1 MKAIDMTDSQRAVLP
16 DSVRTNGATPDP
28 WWADAVVY
36 QIYPRSFQ
44 DSNGDG
50 MGDLRGIDRRLP
62 YLASLGV
69 DVIWLSPVYK
79 SPQCDNGY
87 DIADY
92 EEIDPLFGTMDDM
105 DSLLAHAHRLG
116 LRVIMD
122 LVVNHTSDKH
132 PWFQASRNKD
142 DPPADWYW
150 WRPARPGH
158 TPGTAGA
165 EPNRWGSSFGGS
177 AWTYDPRRGEY
188 YLHTFSKKQPDLNW
202 ENPQVRK
209 AVYRMMNW
217 WMDRGI
223 DGFRMDVITL
233 ISKTVDPA
241 GRLPGEAGSRIKDLP
256 VGEEGYSS
264 PWPFSMDGPR
274 LDEYLKEMR
283 KAVFTGRSGYMTVGE
298 GQGITPDRN
307 RAITDP
313 RNHELDML
321 FLFDHVD
328 CDQDGA
334 KWNMRPLR
342 LTRLKKAMDGEQ
354 KAVGRTG
361 WASLYFDNHDQP
373 RSVSRWGDD
382 GSAMMRTR
390 SAKALAL
397 LLHMHRGTPYIYQ
410 GEELGM
416 TNAGFTRLDQ
426 YRDIESI
433 NAFHQRVER
442 ARIQS
447 ADSMME
453 ALARVSRDNSRT
465 PMQWDDSK
473 YAGFEDPSAVEDG
486 GKAPWISVNPNKDE
500 INAAAELKDPDSVL
514 GFYKRLIGLR
524 HTDPIVAAGDFR
536 LLDPSDEHVYDF
548 TRTLGGAQ
556 IITVVNV
563 SGSAASIPSQALGLL
578 RQANGKDKRARL
590 LISTDTQDR
599 TLQGIRAGVLDPWM
613 AFALETETPKEA

>member
-1 MKAIDMTDSQRAVLP
+1 MTNSQRTVLP
-16 DSVRTNGATPDP
+16 DSVRTNGATHNP
-28 WWADAVVY
+28 WWDDAVVY

-50 MGDLRGIDRRLP
+50 MGDLRGIERRLP

-69 DVIWLSPVYK
+69 DVLWLSPVYK

-92 EEIDPLFGTMDDM
+92 EKIDPRFGTMADM
-105 DSLLAHAHRLG
+105 DRLLAAAHHYG

-122 LVVNHTSDKH
+122 LVVNHTSDEH
-132 PWFQASRNKD
+132 PWFQASRDKN
-142 DPPADWYW
+142 DPHADWYW

-158 TPGTAGA
+158 TPGSPGA
-165 EPNRWGSSFGGS
+165 EPNRWGGSFGGS

-202 ENPQVRK
+202 ENPQVRQ

-233 ISKTVDPA
+233 ISKFVDRN
-241 GRLPGEAGSRIKDLP
+241 GRLPGEAGSLIKDLP
-256 VGEEGYSS
+256 AGEEGYSS

-283 KAVFTGRSGYMTVGE
+283 KAVFSGRDGYMTVGE
-298 GQGITPDRN
+298 GQGISPARN
-307 RAITDP
+307 AAITDP
-313 RNHELDML
+313 NNHELDML

-334 KWNMRPLR
+334 KWNIEPLR
-342 LTRLKKAMDGEQ
+342 LTRLKKALDGEQ
-354 KAVGRTG
+354 KAVGGKG

-382 GSAMMRTR
+382 RSPAARTR

-397 LLHMHRGTPYIYQ
+397 LMHMHRGTPYIYQ

-416 TNAGFTRLDQ
+416 TNAHFTRLDQ

-433 NAFHQRVER
+433 NAFHQRVEV
-442 ARIQS
+442 AHVQS
-447 ADSMME
+447 AASMMRS
-453 ALARVSRDNSRT
+453 LAKVGRDNSRT
-465 PMQWDDSK
+465 PMQWDDST
-473 YAGFEDPSAVEDG
+473 YAGFEEADAVDDG

-500 INAAAELKDPDSVL
+500 INAEAELHDPDSVFN
-514 GFYKRLIGLR
+514 FYRRLIALR
-524 HTDPIVAAGDFR
+524 HTDPVVSAGDFH

-548 TRTLGGAQ
+548 TRTLGQSQ

-563 SGSAASIPSQALGLL
+563 SGSPARIPTQASDLL
-578 RQANGKDKRARL
+578 RRADTRDRDTRL
-590 LISTDTQDR
+590 LISTDTQER
-599 TLQGIRAGVLDPWM
+599 LRHGIRTGVLDPWM
-613 AFALETETPKEA
+613 AFSLETRLPKEA